1 MMTKE
6 EATMICNAMWQ
17 ELDTTDPQRGA
28 DQVIRN
34 LVKIAQNKTS
44 PLAAVEAA
52 EILYALDPETWAQ
65 GPTQSAIRAYRA
77 QQQNEGKEN
86 A

>member
-1 MMTKE
+1 MTKE
-6 EATMICNAMWQ
+6 EATEICNAMWQ
-17 ELDTTDPQRGA
+17 ELDTTDPERGA
-28 DQVIRN
+28 DQVIRT
-34 LVKIAQNKTS
+34 LIKIAQNESS